1 MNLQPSTAAA
11 RHAMKRRIQLSRL
24 RRCARTGSPV
34 LNSDRVRR
42 SIWADAALLL
52 AALYSSAWLLLES
65 EQVGLLYEFSGCRV
79 CCVCVCVTC
88 GSFACAYLLAAD
100 PDPCPHFPALHDIC
114 SSGHCHIHLSRSSCP
129 SANGVLLSSCGG
141 SRVNWMKLFLY
152 VCAFVFSS
160 PCSLPEKHH
169 TLDVCAL
176 LFCWRWGPGFATL
189 ACCGPLFRRYLSV
202 FVVRLGSSNCLPWPH
217 CRG

>member
-11 RHAMKRRIQLSRL
+11 RHAMKRRIQLKAQRIL

-34 LNSDRVRR
+34 LNSERVRR

-141 SRVNWMKLFLY
+141 SRANWMELLLC
-152 VCAFVFSS
+152 VCVRSFSHLPAVCPRS
-160 PCSLPEKHH
+160 ITPWTCVHCCSAGVGDLVLQHWLVVGH
-169 TLDVCAL
+169 
-176 LFCWRWGPGFATL
+176 FFAGI
-189 ACCGPLFRRYLSV
+189 CLS
-202 FVVRLGSSNCLPWPH
+202 LS
-217 CRG
+217 